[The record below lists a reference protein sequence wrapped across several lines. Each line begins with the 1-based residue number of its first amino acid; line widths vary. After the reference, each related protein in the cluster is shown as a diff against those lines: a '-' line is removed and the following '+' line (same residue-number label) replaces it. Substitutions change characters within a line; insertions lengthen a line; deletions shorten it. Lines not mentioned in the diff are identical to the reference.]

1 MRNTMRCEN
10 LPFWGSEVVRA
21 TSTTKSD
28 GRKSITLCFGY
39 FTTTLV
45 PLIM

>member
-1 MRNTMRCEN
+1 MQNTMRCEN

-21 TSTTKSD
+21 TSTKKSD
-28 GRKSITLCFGY
+28 GRKPITLCFGY